1 MRVVEGTNKTI
12 SITPSDP
19 QLTLALDNGIDIT
32 SQLQGGAPNNSY
44 TITTQRSGASYG
56 FPLNSSTG
64 YYTSNNNGVS
74 SSAAVCRIN
83 FELETAVVVTIQ
95 YINYAQAS
103 YDYGIFGQIDTAL
116 GTTYT
121 ADSNPYLSCG
131 TSAYNLSTPQTI
143 TYNIS
148 AGTHFIDI
156 KYRKNSSTNSYND
169 TLQWKIIS
177 MEATGTSGSYT
188 YTLTNINQ
196 KHSLIFI
203 FGNVNFY

>member
-1 MRVVEGTNKTI
+1 M
-12 SITPSDP
+12 
-19 QLTLALDNGIDIT
+19 ALDNGIDIT

-44 TITTQRSGASYG
+44 TVTTQQTGASYG

-64 YYTSNNNGVS
+64 YYTSNNNGVGN
-74 SSAAVCRIN
+74 SAAVCRIN
-83 FELETAVVVTIQ
+83 FNLETDVVVTIQ
-95 YINYAQAS
+95 YINYAEAT

-116 GTTYT
+116 GTTYST
-121 ADSNPYLSCG
+121 DSNPYLSCG
-131 TSAYNLSTPQTI
+131 TNAYNLSTPQTI

-156 KYRKNSSTNSYND
+156 KYRKDSGVDSYND

-196 KHSLIFI
+196 KHSLIFV
-203 FGNVNFY
+203 FGNVDFY